1 MYYIIARENNSI
13 EIWRVP
19 HSWSQ
24 VLVIPGNKNCDIR
37 RIHWL
42 EQNHNIKSN
51 TKEQQANPNQLY
63 FETQNNKFKK
73 RRLITTGLNGLVIE
87 WDLRT
92 CKPKSKYQC
101 NSAIWD
107 SKMHGKFIYLACED
121 GTVKVLKMKKNKIE
135 YIRQLFKVDALCLS
149 LDLVRNVPED
159 QIVKNIFAGFSDSS
173 IRKWD
178 LLTGNSVLHF

>member
-1 MYYIIARENNSI
+1 
-13 EIWRVP
+13 
-19 HSWSQ
+19 
-24 VLVIPGNKNCDIR
+24 
-37 RIHWL
+37 
-42 EQNHNIKSN
+42 
-51 TKEQQANPNQLY
+51 
-63 FETQNNKFKK
+63 
-73 RRLITTGLNGLVIE
+73 
-87 WDLRT
+87 
-92 CKPKSKYQC
+92 
-101 NSAIWD
+101 
-107 SKMHGKFIYLACED
+107 MHGKFIYLACED